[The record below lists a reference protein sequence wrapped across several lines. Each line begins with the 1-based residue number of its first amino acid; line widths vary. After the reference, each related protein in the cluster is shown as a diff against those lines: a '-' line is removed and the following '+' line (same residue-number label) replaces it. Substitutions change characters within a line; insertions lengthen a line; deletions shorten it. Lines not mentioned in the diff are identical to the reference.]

1 MIDSFVCGLFYHWW
15 SRRFVGSLPHAF
27 SPELLRLEEFFRRT
41 VSTMTCNTDMTCGIN
56 SCLYAT
62 DIQISLWSGF
72 TVLTVQ
78 PI

>member
-1 MIDSFVCGLFYHWW
+1 MIDSFVCGLFL
-15 SRRFVGSLPHAF
+15 SLVVTEVCRVSATSFFTRAFAARRVF
-27 SPELLRLEEFFRRT
+27 SPHSEHH
-41 VSTMTCNTDMTCGIN
+41 DMQYRHDMGIN

-62 DIQISLWSGF
+62 DSQISLWSGF